1 VLTLPL
7 VEEFARIKK
16 IKQNEMNMKTMK
28 LWRNI
33 LVMTAAMLSLA
44 SCSSNDNDQ
53 EKPFTVCPEELVK
66 FFACEMNSKTRG
78 TAIDTLF
85 TEDDIE
91 WFNVSTREIR
101 FKKQDEQLFK
111 KLMKNYHKE
120 GLEFRLGENFLFEVS
135 RFVSDIDSRI
145 FYDLVL
151 HYSTIG
157 EDEDNPRYYLHD
169 CYPAQ
174 FINDE
179 RTQANIKK
187 NALQWETFTKYLESK
202 GKLRK

>member
-1 VLTLPL
+1 
-7 VEEFARIKK
+7 
-16 IKQNEMNMKTMK
+16 MK
-28 LWRNI
+28 LWRI
-33 LVMTAAMLSLA
+33 AFMMLAAFSLA
-44 SCSSNDNDQ
+44 SCSSNDSEQD
-53 EKPFTVCPEELVK
+53 KPFTVCPEEQIK
-66 FFACEMNSKTRG
+66 FFVCEASGETRG
-78 TAIDTLF
+78 STATIDTLF

-101 FKKQDEQLFK
+101 FKKQDEQLFN

-135 RFVSDIDSRI
+135 RFVS
-145 FYDLVL
+145 
-151 HYSTIG
+151 
-157 EDEDNPRYYLHD
+157 NPRYYLHD

-187 NALQWETFTKYLESK
+187 NAMQWETFTMYLESK
-202 GKLRK
+202 GKLKK

>member
-1 VLTLPL
+1 
-7 VEEFARIKK
+7 
-16 IKQNEMNMKTMK
+16 MKTMT
-28 LWRNI
+28 LWRI
-33 LVMTAAMLSLA
+33 AFMMFAAFSLA
-44 SCSSNDNDQ
+44 SCSSNDSEQ
-53 EKPFTVCPEELVK
+53 EKPFTVCPEEQIK
-66 FFACEMNSKTRG
+66 FYACETSGETRG
-78 TAIDTLF
+78 ATAVIDTLF

-101 FKKQDEQLFK
+101 FKKQGELLYM
-111 KLMKNYHKE
+111 KLKKNYHKE
-120 GLEFRLGENFLFEVS
+120 GLEFRLGENVLFEVS
-135 RFVSDIDSRI
+135 RFVSDLDSRI

-187 NALQWETFTKYLESK
+187 NAVQWETFTKYLEST

>member
-1 VLTLPL
+1 
-7 VEEFARIKK
+7 
-16 IKQNEMNMKTMK
+16 MDTMK
-28 LWRNI
+28 LWRI
-33 LVMTAAMLSLA
+33 AFMMLAAFSLA
-44 SCSSNDNDQ
+44 SCSSYDSEQD
-53 EKPFTVCPEELVK
+53 KPFTVCPKEQIK
-66 FFACEMNSKTRG
+66 FFACEASSETRG
-78 TAIDTLF
+78 TTAVIDTLF

-91 WFNVSTREIR
+91 WFNVTTREIR
-101 FKKQDEQLFK
+101 FKKQDGQLFD

-120 GLEFRLGENFLFEVS
+120 GLEFYLGEKFLFEVS
-135 RFVSDIDSRI
+135 RFVSDFDSRI

-157 EDEDNPRYYLHD
+157 EDEGNPRYYLHD

-187 NALQWETFTKYLESK
+187 NAMQWETFTKYLESK
-202 GKLRK
+202 SKLKK

>member
-1 VLTLPL
+1 MR
-7 VEEFARIKK
+7 VEI
-16 IKQNEMNMKTMK
+16 I
-28 LWRNI
+28 WRCS
-33 LVMTAAMLSLA
+33 LVMTVAMLSLV
-44 SCSSNDNDQ
+44 SCSSNDGEQ
-53 EKPFTVCPEELVK
+53 EKPFTVCPVEQTK
-66 FFACEMNSKTRG
+66 FFVCEASGETRG
-78 TAIDTLF
+78 ATAVIDTLF

-135 RFVSDIDSRI
+135 RFVSDIDSRV
-145 FYDLVL
+145 FLDLVL

-157 EDEDNPRYYLHD
+157 EGNPRYYLHD
-169 CYPAQ
+169 CYPPQ

-202 GKLRK
+202 GKLKK

>member
-1 VLTLPL
+1 MKQLT
-7 VEEFARIKK
+7 
-16 IKQNEMNMKTMK
+16 

-33 LVMTAAMLSLA
+33 FVMAAAISLT
-44 SCSSNDNDQ
+44 SCSSNDNEQ
-53 EKPFTVCPEELVK
+53 EKPFTTDPVEQTK
-66 FFACEMNSKTRG
+66 FFVCETSGETRSVV
-78 TAIDTLF
+78 AIDTLF

-101 FKKQDEQLFK
+101 FKKQDEQLYN

-120 GLEFRLGENFLFEVS
+120 GLEFRLGENLLFEVS

-145 FYDLVL
+145 FTDLVL
-151 HYSTIG
+151 HYSSVG
-157 EDEDNPRYYLHD
+157 EDEGTPRYYLHD
-169 CYPAQ
+169 CYPPQ

-187 NALQWETFTKYLESK
+187 NAGQWETFTRYLESK
-202 GKLRK
+202 GKLKK